1 MRILAMDESR
11 AVFYSAL
18 LVTFLVVAACSTS
31 DSIMPAAANGGRYYA
46 VGTEEAPFYHYGP
59 QQGNGPDKKLT
70 RNTLL
75 AVIAPTFG
83 YCKVQ
88 LMNGEQGYVASE
100 NIHLAS
106 AALVAAA
113 TVPPPSNATS
123 RIQKF
128 RLNSNDPRLITP
140 PEPLP
145 LDLPEPTPIPE
156 TQSSPH

>member
-1 MRILAMDESR
+1 MNESR

-18 LVTFLVVAACSTS
+18 LVTFSIVAACSTS
-31 DSIMPAAANGGRYYA
+31 TSLAPANSGKYYA
-46 VGTEEAPFYHYGP
+46 VGTEAAPFYHYGP

-75 AVIAPTFG
+75 TVIAPSFG
-83 YCKVQ
+83 YSKVQ

-100 NIHLAS
+100 HIHLAS

-113 TVPPPSNATS
+113 IAPPPSNATS

>member
-1 MRILAMDESR
+1 MNESR
-11 AVFYSAL
+11 AVYYSAL
-18 LVTFLVVAACSTS
+18 LVTFFIVAACSTS
-31 DSIMPAAANGGRYYA
+31 DSVMSREASSGRYYA
-46 VGTEEAPFYHYGP
+46 VGVEETPFYHYGP

-75 AVIAPTFG
+75 TVIAPSFG
-83 YCKVQ
+83 YSRVQ
-88 LMNGEQGYVASE
+88 LMNGEQGYLASE
-100 NIHLAS
+100 DIHLAS

-113 TVPPPSNATS
+113 TAPPPGNATS
-123 RIQKF
+123 RVQRF
-128 RLNSNDPRLITP
+128 RLNSGDPRLITP